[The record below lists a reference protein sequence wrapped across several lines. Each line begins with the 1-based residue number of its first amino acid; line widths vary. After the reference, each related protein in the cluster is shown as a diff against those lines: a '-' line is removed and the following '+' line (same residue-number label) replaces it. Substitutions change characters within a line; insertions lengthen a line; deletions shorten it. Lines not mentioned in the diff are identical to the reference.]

1 MSSTPKVQ
9 THYLLQWAK
18 DGGLL
23 AITGTGIV
31 LYIFLSIPAV
41 IFYGRLGVSAGDVG
55 LTYSGLL
62 SGSTLEIAGGLII
75 LTGIILVFA
84 FYAGTVTLF
93 LRFALPY
100 ARYKRRER
108 KAGGWKSGVE
118 LTDEKFEE
126 RMAVYQSFLT
136 RFPEVVNMGDP
147 SSRMTVE
154 EVINHD
160 RRVRTL
166 RRLGVLDEQQ
176 DAELN
181 ALKEQAAALRRGRA
195 KMSPFGWPAAVTR
208 NWLNRS
214 GRFVAASFL
223 ILVIVVLLPVTAYVQ
238 AGDVLHGRLY
248 TASSAGIFDYRASL
262 VRVAPASADPPQSV
276 SSLEGR
282 TFFLLG
288 QNAQDVILYSRATR
302 STIRIPSDSVII
314 TTVQK

>member
-9 THYLLQWAK
+9 DHDLLQWAK

-23 AITGTGIV
+23 AITATGIF

-55 LTYSGLL
+55 ITYAGLL

-75 LTGIILVFA
+75 LTVIILIFA
-84 FYAGTVTLF
+84 FYAGTLTLF

-100 ARYKRRER
+100 RRYKRRER
-108 KAGGWKSGVE
+108 QAGGWRSGVE

-126 RMAVYQSFLT
+126 RMALYQSFLA
-136 RFPEVVNMGDP
+136 RFPELVNMGDP

-154 EVINHD
+154 ELINHD
-160 RRVRTL
+160 RQVRAL
-166 RRLGVLDEQQ
+166 RRLGVLNEQQ
-176 DAELN
+176 DADMK
-181 ALKEQAAALRRGRA
+181 ALQEQAAALRRGRV
-195 KMSPFGWPAAVTR
+195 KVSPLGWPTAVTK

-248 TASSAGIFDYRASL
+248 TASSTGIFDYRASL
-262 VRVAPASADPPQSV
+262 VRVAPASADPPQSI

-288 QNAQDVILYSRATR
+288 QDAQDAILYSWATR